1 MGKAHGTYDI
11 EAWESVSK
19 AITTRMNKEKQLND
33 ELAKCKIL
41 KVSSQLV
48 SVTLLSIANIK
59 NVKDINNIWSVLKE
73 KAFQLLQCAISQE
86 ETKEIDQEL

>member
-1 MGKAHGTYDI
+1 
-11 EAWESVSK
+11 
-19 AITTRMNKEKQLND
+19 
-33 ELAKCKIL
+33 
-41 KVSSQLV
+41 VSSQLV
-48 SVTLLSIANIK
+48 SVTLLSIASIK